1 MIDKNY
7 LVSKHNELVEAHYRL
22 SLQEQRLIAFM
33 CSAIHPDD
41 EDFKAHGFK
50 IRDLADLIG
59 LKGENYYSRIKAVTR
74 RLLSRVLQIETKDS
88 VLQVSWLESA
98 EYFEDKGYVELCFS
112 PKLKPYLLC
121 LKNCFTQYRLDKVL
135 SLRSK
140 YAFRLYELCKKN
152 ELLGFYEYDLERL
165 RKILGIGEGELTRW
179 YDVKKY
185 AIEPAIKEIN
195 SKTEL
200 KVSFRPYKK
209 GRSVAGIRLHVEEKS
224 DAELEKITEKDDAS
238 LEYLVS
244 LIPEKHRK
252 KKTILKALKQ
262 ALRQHDKAYCER
274 NIRYANEK
282 ATRNYRVFLCKALQH
297 DWSLG
302 WWEDQ
307 EARRNRASALNQVRN
322 ARVRYNGQELTT
334 DENGFLYLGNRS
346 VFPPETVLKLVG
358 EGKIEVIE

>member
-1 MIDKNY
+1 MDKNY
-7 LVSKHNELVEAHYRL
+7 LVAKHNELVEAHYRL

-41 EDFKAHGFK
+41 DDFKSHKFK
-50 IRDLADLIG
+50 IRDFADLIG
-59 LKGENYYSRIKAVTR
+59 LTGENYYSKIKAITR
-74 RLLSRVLQIETKDS
+74 KLLSKVLQIETSES

-152 ELLGFYEYDLERL
+152 ELLGTYQYELERL

-179 YDVKKY
+179 YDVRKY
-185 AIEPAIKEIN
+185 ALEPAIREVN

-200 KVSFRPYKK
+200 KVSAIPYKA
-209 GRSVAGIRLHVEEKS
+209 GRKVAGIELLIEKKS
-224 DAELEKITEKDDAS
+224 EAELDKITKADD
-238 LEYLVS
+238 EYFENLIN
-244 LIPEKHRK
+244 LIPQTHRK
-252 KKTILKALKQ
+252 KKTILKALKL
-262 ALRQHDKAYCER
+262 ALKNHGKDYCER

-282 ATRNYRVFLCKALQH
+282 ATKNYRVFLCKSLQN

-302 WWEDQ
+302 WWEDHQ
-307 EARRNRASALNQVRN
+307 ADRNKIDRLNQLKGVK
-322 ARVRYNGQELTT
+322 VLYKDKVVTT
-334 DENGFLYLGNRS
+334 DENGFLYVGNRT
-346 VFPPETVLKLVG
+346 VIPPEVVLDLLKQD
-358 EGKIEVIE
+358 KIKIIE